1 MTQTPAEIF
10 TIQLGRAT
18 SRQADKF
25 LAARG
30 VSRPDRDDVIA
41 AALLWCWEHRAK
53 YSLTTTVETWFMN
66 AIRDA
71 YKALRRGE
79 LPTSAE
85 TFEGMGAGD
94 TTYDTAAAAS
104 AAAAIV
110 VQLTPVERRIAYL
123 TMKGYTKDEMLELG
137 LRESDIRQARTTIK
151 SLRALL
157 PDAST
162 RTVIA
167 HAPGVEHRTT
177 SSIDRE
183 LEQLDAPPPHGKEC
197 SPCIHCNWWE
207 FRYRVAT
214 SPQVAATADA
224 EIVEAQRNILRR
236 KIEISGRVSQ

>member
-1 MTQTPAEIF
+1 MTRTPAEIF

-41 AALLWCWEHRAK
+41 AALLWCWENRAR
-53 YSLTTTVETWFMN
+53 YSLTTTVDTWFMN

-85 TFEGMGAGD
+85 TFEGVGTGD

-110 VQLTPVERRIAYL
+110 AQLAPVERRIAYL
-123 TMKGYTKDEMLELG
+123 TMKGYTKDEMMDLG
-137 LRESDIRQARTTIK
+137 LRETDIRQARTTIK

-157 PDAST
+157 PDASA
-162 RTVIA
+162 RTVIS
-167 HAPGVEHRTT
+167 HASGEYHTT
-177 SSIDRE
+177 SGIDRE

-197 SPCIHCNWWE
+197 PPCIHCNWWE

-214 SPQVAATADA
+214 APQVAATADA